1 MAITII
7 ATIMEETTLFVFLL
21 LKLNIVIYL
30 FPERTRIMPIPFIL
44 IFAILCLVLMH
55 NLRRSRRI
63 AEKRSAQFWANEAA
77 ANETRR
83 QDISQLDYIYI
94 PLELL
99 PFGTDRSD
107 SSRHCEDILH
117 DLDSKKIL
125 NLNAYTNT
133 DLKLQYGVANLAFL
147 SECDERF
154 LLLIRTLYQWACI
167 LLEDGY
173 TKEAIQVAEY
183 SIEIGSDISG
193 CYYMLADYYRALG
206 DDAALDALRK
216 SAEAI
221 TGLQADSI
229 KEYLNKS
236 QES

>member
-1 MAITII
+1 
-7 ATIMEETTLFVFLL
+7 
-21 LKLNIVIYL
+21 
-30 FPERTRIMPIPFIL
+30 MPIPFIL

-55 NLRRSRRI
+55 NLRRSRRV
-63 AEKRSAQFWANEAA
+63 AEQRSARFWANEAA

-83 QDISQLDYIYI
+83 QDISRLEYIYI
-94 PLELL
+94 PIELL
-99 PFGTDRSD
+99 PFGVD
-107 SSRHCEDILH
+107 SSEPSGHCEKILH
-117 DLDSKKIL
+117 ELDKKQIL
-125 NLNAYTNT
+125 NLSSYTNT

-167 LLEDGY
+167 LLDDGY

-183 SIEIGSDISG
+183 SIQIGSDISG
-193 CYYMLADYYRALG
+193 CYYMLADYYRMIN
-206 DDAALDALRK
+206 DDAALDTLRK
-216 SAEAI
+216 SAETI
-221 TGLQADSI
+221 TGFQANSI

>member
-1 MAITII
+1 
-7 ATIMEETTLFVFLL
+7 
-21 LKLNIVIYL
+21 
-30 FPERTRIMPIPFIL
+30 MPIPFIL
-44 IFAILCLVLMH
+44 IFAIVCLILMH
-55 NLRRSRRI
+55 NLQRNRKI

-99 PFGTDRSD
+99 PFGTDSSE
-107 SSRHCEDILH
+107 SSRHCENIIH
-117 DLDSKKIL
+117 DLDTKRIL

-133 DLKLQYGVANLAFL
+133 DLKLQYGIANLAFL
-147 SECDERF
+147 SECDEHF

-183 SIEIGSDISG
+183 SIRIGSDISG
-193 CYYMLADYYRALG
+193 CYYMLADYYCTL
-206 DDAALDALRK
+206 DNTAALDALRK

-229 KEYLNKS
+229 REYLNKS
-236 QES
+236 PKS